1 MLFVQLFIALHFIQP
16 YGVFA
21 HTVPTFVKPL
31 KEVFP
36 ASKPLGKLDTAF
48 RDCYNLDG
56 GRFHSPPRDQFPP
69 ILENLHSTGIPKRQ
83 NRDPK
88 RRVTWDESPVKVFEI
103 PKEEPE
109 PGEEIPQYVKR
120 YVQKRWQ
127 WRHIDDFTDDERK
140 RKYGTRY
147 LIGSNRQ
154 IHEYTEFPTKK
165 VNFKGN
171 FIRVPADFPP
181 PSEEKILP
189 PEFQEGNLERKLS
202 PTEYRNSFEEE
213 KDEGKAGG
221 EELNNSGSYP
231 MINEHS
237 VNKKET
243 DINENQEFDE
253 DAKHR
258 KAGYKKVSTSFR
270 DQIIGRHKET
280 HISETKK
287 FDDPN
292 QGKAGSEK
300 LSTSVTDQIDTS
312 YSPKIKSFKI
322 GNDPLG
328 EEKFSENKNG
338 GLKEKE
344 IQDPEPKYAKF
355 QNPEDLKHKKAGYKK
370 VSTSFRDQII
380 GRQKETHISETKKFD
395 GVKALMTKSLNIYS
409 S

>member
-1 MLFVQLFIALHFIQP
+1 MLFVQLFIALHFLQP

-31 KEVFP
+31 KEIFP

-48 RDCYNLDG
+48 RDFHNLDG
-56 GRFHSPPRDQFPP
+56 GRFHSSPRDQFPP
-69 ILENLHSTGIPKRQ
+69 ILENVHSTGIPKRQ

-88 RRVTWDESPVKVFEI
+88 RRVTWDESPVKSFEI
-103 PKEEPE
+103 PKHISGFQCPEEPE
-109 PGEEIPQYVKR
+109 TGEEIPQYVKR

-147 LIGSNRQ
+147 LIGFNRQ

-165 VNFKGN
+165 VNFKGK

-221 EELNNSGSYP
+221 EELNNSGSDQ

-253 DAKHR
+253 DPKHR

-270 DQIIGRHKET
+270 DQIIGRHKGT

-292 QGKAGSEK
+292 QGKDGSDK
-300 LSTSVTDQIDTS
+300 ISTSVTEQIDTS
-312 YSPKIKSFKI
+312 SSPKIKSFKI
-322 GNDPLG
+322 GDDPL
-328 EEKFSENKNG
+328 FSENKNG

-344 IQDPEPKYAKF
+344 IQEAKEKSSYPDKSNPK
-355 QNPEDLKHKKAGYKK
+355 EH
-370 VSTSFRDQII
+370 II
-380 GRQKETHISETKKFD
+380 KIHI
-395 GVKALMTKSLNIYS
+395 
-409 S
+409 